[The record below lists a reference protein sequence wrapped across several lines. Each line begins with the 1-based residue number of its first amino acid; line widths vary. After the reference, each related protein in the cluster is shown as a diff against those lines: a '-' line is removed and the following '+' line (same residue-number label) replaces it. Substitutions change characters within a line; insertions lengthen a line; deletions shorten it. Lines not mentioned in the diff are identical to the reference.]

1 VRNVYH
7 EWLRD
12 ERIKR
17 DAREPPPP
25 RPPDELEREDQCLT
39 KCLGTLAERDRYIF
53 VRYFEG
59 EGRARIDARDK
70 LAEELGLT
78 ANALRIK
85 AHRLRKRMRLCI
97 EKCLES

>member
-12 ERIKR
+12 QVLKR
-17 DAREPPPP
+17 DAREPPKP
-25 RPPDELEREDQCLT
+25 RPPDELEREDQCLA
-39 KCLGTLAERDRYIF
+39 KCLETLNERDRYIF
-53 VRYFEG
+53 VRYFG
-59 EGRARIDARDK
+59 ESGRARIDAREK
-70 LAEELGLT
+70 LGEELNLT

-97 EKCLES
+97 EKCLE